1 MSLKSSIKYS
11 ETEITEILLKNT
23 LLMIEERKLL
33 KKKDHSKNLK
43 NLYNQIKDDML
54 FVISDSKLKIGIR
67 IVKYKVTSVTKVEG
81 IYQFLNDKSY
91 DYKIVIFKD
100 MNQKTFKQLISY
112 PNTPPFWENELMMN
126 IIEHNY
132 VPKHYV
138 LSENERVEFIKSYQI
153 TRDVLPKIEIYDPI
167 TRYYNMKIGDIVKIT
182 RNNAIS
188 GEEIYYRVVVPSPV
202 QDLFS

>member
-1 MSLKSSIKYS
+1 
-11 ETEITEILLKNT
+11 
-23 LLMIEERKLL
+23 MIEERGLL

-54 FVISDSKLKIGIR
+54 FVISDNKLKIGIR
-67 IVKYKVTSVTKVEG
+67 IVKYKVTSITKVEG
-81 IYQFLNDKSY
+81 IDNFLNDKSY
-91 DYKIVIFKD
+91 DKRIIIFKD

-112 PNTPPFWENELMMN
+112 PNTQPFWEYELMMN

-132 VPKHYV
+132 VPKYYI
-138 LSENERVEFIKSYQI
+138 LSEKERVEFIKSYQI
-153 TRDVLPKIEIYDPI
+153 TRDVLPKMELYDPI
-167 TRYYNMKIGDIVKIT
+167 TRYYNLNIGDIVQIT

-188 GEEIYYRVVVPSPV
+188 GEEIYYRVIIPSPV